1 MQNLIL
7 ENVSPQFME
16 IITPRLEDLQKDGKL
31 EYVSILADGIID
43 LCIVIEDH
51 YFLCMVVLFWATV
64 CEAQGHEEI
73 LKSIL
78 KF

>member
-51 YFLCMVVLFWATV
+51 YFLCMVVLFRIPYAKLQVTKKYLN
-64 CEAQGHEEI
+64 Q
-73 LKSIL
+73 S
-78 KF
+78 